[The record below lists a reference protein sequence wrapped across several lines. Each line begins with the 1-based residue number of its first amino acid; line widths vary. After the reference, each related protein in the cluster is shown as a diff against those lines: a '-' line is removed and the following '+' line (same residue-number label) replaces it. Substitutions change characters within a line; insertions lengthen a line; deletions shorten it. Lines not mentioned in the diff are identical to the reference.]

1 MLAMTNQAML
11 FLMLL
16 GALMLK
22 VQQGFSATGIYEE
35 GYDASLV
42 EALLICSALAVA
54 ICAIVAI
61 TFSVVGVLASR
72 RDQAEGTDATDVEYP
87 LDKAIASGGVNSSN
101 KPTNAAPTLAAAA
114 TSELTPHL
122 RQHQAKKIVI

>member
-42 EALLICSALAVA
+42 ETLLICSVLAVA

-72 RDQAEGTDATDVEYP
+72 RDQAEGKHATDVDYP
-87 LDKAIASGGVNSSN
+87 LNKAITGGGGNSSN
-101 KPTNAAPTLAAAA
+101 NPTTAAPTLAAAA
-114 TSELTPHL
+114 TSELTP
-122 RQHQAKKIVI
+122 RQAKTLII

>member
-35 GYDASLV
+35 GYDAALV
-42 EALLICSALAVA
+42 EAMLICSALAVA
-54 ICAIVAI
+54 VCAIVAI
-61 TFSVVGVLASR
+61 TLSVVGVLASR
-72 RDQAEGTDATDVEYP
+72 RDQTEGKHATDVDYP
-87 LDKAIASGGVNSSN
+87 LDEAINSN
-101 KPTNAAPTLAAAA
+101 NPTKAAPPLAVAA
-114 TSELTPHL
+114 TSELTP
-122 RQHQAKKIVI
+122 QHAKKLVI

>member
-35 GYDASLV
+35 GYDAALV

-61 TFSVVGVLASR
+61 TLSVVGVLASH
-72 RDQAEGTDATDVEYP
+72 RDQAEGKHATDVDYP
-87 LDKAIASGGVNSSN
+87 LDAG
-101 KPTNAAPTLAAAA
+101 
-114 TSELTPHL
+114 
-122 RQHQAKKIVI
+122 